1 MYFKIF
7 LTLLILFVSINLLS
21 DLYNFYNTGVWEPFS
36 ATMEDNTKISKALI
50 IGSGEKSPQDLKSD
64 WKQVGLDGDTVN
76 CNGLVRY
83 GANNSWVVKHSLGNI
98 KCSSDIFGNHLP
110 GVEKSC
116 ECKTTSWTN
125 EERTENLTQKIFTKE
140 KDLCVDPNKGGY
152 VVYTGKAC
160 GVNKNNIQWM
170 NAYTSPDQ
178 AAKQYNKEGCN
189 FQLTNEKLIAEYK
202 NPTIRK
208 GNLINTSVELPFNW
222 KIEFSYTPTKRQ
234 NKSTN
239 IFRLTD
245 GVKRNVDNYKD
256 RLFFV
261 FKRGEETD
269 LEIGIGT
276 KERNYIYYTNT
287 KFKLNKTY
295 KIKVDVR
302 DTQMNIFVNDNLVH
316 TQDITAKR
324 DIMKNCHLYFSDKY
338 YISAKC
344 VVEDFSLTSSG
355 SDKSW
360 MEKYM
365 GDCGKNPKLDK
376 DRILQTSVSE
386 LLRYDKSGSS
396 QSIEWHKTGQE
407 KNTVHIPQ
415 PNPISK
421 LTSDYI
427 PFIDDDNR
435 DWVPDYIDMVN
446 PTATSNIHLGKY
458 FAKKVSNLR
467 GFKLPD
473 IYQSEYELIGK
484 TILRAEFSKRRGAE
498 DVEMIKHKDKIVKLF
513 DHLLGIETDTYTTI
527 NNKKSERQFSSV
539 PVYTQPEETVKSQTS
554 NMFSDNS
561 NSSAQV
567 KKDFNQSKYTN
578 KYRPRDPNEYPRPID
593 AVWSFI
599 TGL

>member
-21 DLYNFYNTGVWEPFS
+21 DLYNFYNTGVWEPFTV
-36 ATMEDNTKISKALI
+36 AKNT
-50 IGSGEKSPQDLKSD
+50 EKSPQDLKGD

-83 GANNSWVVKHSLGNI
+83 GAKNSWVVKHSMGNI
-98 KCSSDIFGNHLP
+98 KCSSDIFGNHMP
-110 GVEKSC
+110 GVDKSC
-116 ECKTTSWTN
+116 ECKTTPWTN
-125 EERTENLTQKIFTKE
+125 EHRHETLTQKIFTKE

-152 VVYTGKAC
+152 VIYTGKSC
-160 GVNKNNIQWM
+160 GVNKNSIQWM

-189 FQLTNEKLIAEYK
+189 FTLTTDKVITEFK

-208 GNLINTSVELPFNW
+208 GNIINSSLELPFNW
-222 KIEFSYTPTKRQ
+222 KFEFKYTPTKSQKR
-234 NKSTN
+234 SSN
-239 IFRLTD
+239 ILRITD
-245 GVKRNVDNYKD
+245 GVKRNVDSYKD
-256 RLFFV
+256 GLCFAFM
-261 FKRGEETD
+261 KGEE
-269 LEIGIGT
+269 LELELGIGT
-276 KERNYIYYTNT
+276 KERNYIYYTNAG
-287 KFKLNKTY
+287 FKVNETY
-295 KIKVDVR
+295 KIQLEVR
-302 DTQMNIFVNDNLVH
+302 DTQMNVFINDKLIH
-316 TQDITAKR
+316 TSDITAKR
-324 DIMKNCHLYFSDKY
+324 DVIKNCHLFFSDEFY
-338 YISAKC
+338 PSAKC
-344 VVEDFSLTSSG
+344 VIEDFSLTSSG

-360 MEKYM
+360 MEKYT
-365 GDCGKNPKLDK
+365 GDCGKNPTLDK

-396 QSIEWHKTGQE
+396 QSIEWHKIGEE

-415 PNPISK
+415 PKPISK
-421 LTSDYI
+421 LTSEYI

-435 DWVPDYIDMVN
+435 DWVPDYIDIVN

-458 FAKKVSNLR
+458 FTKKVSNLR

-473 IYQSEYELIGK
+473 IYQSEYELIGQNV
-484 TILRAEFSKRRGAE
+484 LRAEFSKRRGAG
-498 DVEMIKHKDKIVKLF
+498 DMEMIKHKEKIVKIF
-513 DHLLGIETDTYTTI
+513 DHLLGIETDNYTVI
-527 NNKKSERQFSSV
+527 NNKKKERQYSSV
-539 PVYTQPEETVKSQTS
+539 PAYTQPDQRVKSQTS

-561 NSSAQV
+561 NSKDKM

-599 TGL
+599 TGYK